1 MKYFVVSDTH
11 FGNPRENEEKFRKN
25 CLTLIDIIKDKNP
38 DEVILNGDILDT
50 YFAMN
55 IEDNPHKELYHAL
68 IDSHDKIRY
77 ILGNHDI
84 IYKNQK
90 KLGKIELCY
99 PFHIDDGIM
108 FIHGHQFEI
117 FHAFPFSYSNLER
130 VLSYID
136 SFWEMCPV
144 IFQNIH
150 EIYGRKKSPEEIKK
164 IKENLLTL
172 KARTMFPLLLRLIGK
187 SLLEEKFEKMVSS
200 TYSMLSVV
208 VPKILLGD
216 PFYSENP
223 PALDEKMNRY
233 GREWTGEPFDTICYG
248 HIHKPF
254 IIREKYFSFVNS
266 GMVTDSGASYVEII
280 EKKHIRLKKF

>member
-90 KLGKIELCY
+90 
-99 PFHIDDGIM
+99 
-108 FIHGHQFEI
+108 
-117 FHAFPFSYSNLER
+117 NLE
-130 VLSYID
+130 
-136 SFWEMCPV
+136 
-144 IFQNIH
+144 
-150 EIYGRKKSPEEIKK
+150 K
-164 IKENLLTL
+164 
-172 KARTMFPLLLRLIGK
+172 
-187 SLLEEKFEKMVSS
+187 
-200 TYSMLSVV
+200 
-208 VPKILLGD
+208 
-216 PFYSENP
+216 
-223 PALDEKMNRY
+223 
-233 GREWTGEPFDTICYG
+233 
-248 HIHKPF
+248 
-254 IIREKYFSFVNS
+254 
-266 GMVTDSGASYVEII
+266 
-280 EKKHIRLKKF
+280 